1 MDNVYAKASPSSGP
15 LPPEGLPSAETL
27 VQAVLKDTE
36 SVSLWL
42 GANVMLEYPLGEACP
57 QPKPSPAPLVRAQTM
72 TCGSARQAKELL
84 ARNYS
89 NAQTNLDSIKREL
102 AVIRDSVTILEVSIA
117 RVYNHDVSK
126 RRATMTKETE

>member
-1 MDNVYAKASPSSGP
+1 
-15 LPPEGLPSAETL
+15 
-27 VQAVLKDTE
+27 
-36 SVSLWL
+36 
-42 GANVMLEYPLGEACP
+42 
-57 QPKPSPAPLVRAQTM
+57 M
-72 TCGSARQAKELL
+72 TGGSARQAKELL

-126 RRATMTKETE
+126 RRASKKETE